1 MLKFHDDAQAQYLE
15 SVKTA
20 AAATS
25 AEAVTALQERLDY
38 LDQYAQGRANCYI
51 FRDSYAPNSFYLR
64 MMDAA
69 DETKQW
75 WNGGL
80 IYSGPGLSGG
90 EGARSDG
97 GASSFTV
104 SLNPDAQFGRRH
116 MWSVHT

>member
-1 MLKFHDDAQAQYLE
+1 MLKFHDEKCRQYLE
-15 SVKTA
+15 DVKAA

-25 AEAVTALQERLDY
+25 VAAAAELQKQLDY
-38 LDQYAQGRANCYI
+38 LDEYAQGRANCYI

-64 MMDAA
+64 MMDAK
-69 DETKQW
+69 DESNQW

-80 IYSGPGLSGG
+80 IYSGPGLVGG

-104 SLNPDAQFGRRH
+104 SLDPEAQSGQRH